1 LTAPLQSCSKISECS
16 PTGTVGSVSSGFEE
30 VQEADHDE
38 EDESDTLALID
49 EEPETV
55 DLDMLQAHSKSMEIQ
70 GVLLSNGLAA
80 RTK

>member
-1 LTAPLQSCSKISECS
+1 M
-16 PTGTVGSVSSGFEE
+16 
-30 VQEADHDE
+30 QEADHDE